1 MLNKKLSVA
10 AIAAS
15 LAVPGMSIAQEA
27 ASPHTLTGNLTFA
40 TDYVFRGI
48 TQTFEQP
55 AIQGGFDYAHS
66 SGLYLGTWGSNVS
79 GLQYTDGSMEW
90 DFYGGWTKS
99 FGDFGLNVG
108 GVYYYYP
115 GANLGSESYDT
126 GELLVGGSWKWFS
139 LKFYY
144 ALTDFFGLNTTTGGS
159 DSSDGSTYIDLSASY
174 PLPQGFT
181 VGAHYGRQT
190 VEGAPVGVDL
200 DYSDYKISV
209 SKDLKGY
216 LFTLAFTDTDIEST
230 NYAPITNSQGD
241 TVQPGDSRVFLSV
254 TKTF

>member
-1 MLNKKLSVA
+1 MLNKKFIAA
-10 AIAAS
+10 AIAAAF
-15 LAVPGMSIAQEA
+15 AVPGVSVAQEA
-27 ASPHTLTGNLTFA
+27 ASPLTGNLTFT

-108 GVYYYYP
+108 AIYYYYP
-115 GANLGSESYDT
+115 GAEISPAGESYDT
-126 GELLVGGSWKWFS
+126 GEIYIGGSWKWFS
-139 LKFYY
+139 AKLYY
-144 ALTDFFGLNTTTGGS
+144 TVTDFFGLNTTTGGS
-159 DSSDGSTYIDLSASY
+159 DSSDGSTYLDLSVSY

-181 VGAHYGRQT
+181 VGAHYGIQS
-190 VEGAPVGVDL
+190 VEGAPTGVDL
-200 DYSDYKISV
+200 DYNDYKISV
-209 SKDLKGY
+209 SKDVKGY
-216 LFTLAFTDTDIEST
+216 LFTLAFTDTDIEAS
-230 NYAPITNSQGD
+230 NIAPIPNTQGD